1 MNFFPVRPADV
12 LQIST
17 AELAAKA
24 EETRGQLRHLDQ
36 QVGHSALHHK
46 TPINPILID
55 PDTHQSIPHSL
66 GVGLNITEL
75 VETVSLIAVL
85 SDLLFMCF

>member
-1 MNFFPVRPADV
+1 MWIDVCLLSVSPADV

-36 QVGHSALHHK
+36 QVGHSALHDK
-46 TPINPILID
+46 TPFNPILID
-55 PDTHQSIPHSL
+55 SHTHQSIPHSL
-66 GVGLNITEL
+66 ADVGLNITEL
-75 VETVSLIAVL
+75 V
-85 SDLLFMCF
+85 